1 MNCPNCGSDLPED
14 ATFCTN
20 CGANI
25 GGEESAPEPEQTA
38 EQGTAPPPPPAAK
51 PKPAPEQ
58 KAGQPTEPKPFFKQW
73 YGITLII
80 VIVLVLLCCCCSC
93 IGALFSGSMG
103 SF

>member
-25 GGEESAPEPEQTA
+25 GGEESAPEPKKTA
-38 EQGTAPPPPPAAK
+38 KPEPPPPAAE
-51 PKPAPEQ
+51 PKSAPKQ
-58 KAGQPTEPKPFFKQW
+58 KAGQAVEPKPFFKQW

-80 VIVLVLLCCCCSC
+80 VIVLILLCCCCSC
-93 IGALFSGSMG
+93 IATVIGGSYG